1 MTISS
6 RSARS
11 APAARGLLVLV
22 AVLALAGC
30 ARKSDD
36 LTQPVAPAKPD
47 VGNDAT
53 VSMWRSQYE
62 QHKQQWHDTFQSEG
76 SPLPEGQRV
85 GSEEP
90 RFYPYAPE
98 WRLVGDLQRL
108 AAQKFDRMP
117 ATRGK
122 TQDYLEYGR
131 IPVAANG
138 DTVTLMVYRPL
149 DHPDQFFIPFRD
161 ATSGDETYG
170 GGRYAHLDSMDVHR
184 WVLDFNNAYNPY
196 CAYDSVWI
204 CPLPPAENTLRF
216 PVRAGMLA
224 PKGHS

>member
-6 RSARS
+6 SGR
-11 APAARGLLVLV
+11 
-22 AVLALAGC
+22 ALAGLVLLAVIAAFAAAGC
-30 ARKSDD
+30 AKKKADD
-36 LTQPVAPAKPD
+36 LTQPVAAATPE
-47 VGNDAT
+47 VGNDQTLA
-53 VSMWRSQYE
+53 MWRSQYE
-62 QHKQQWHDTFQSEG
+62 QHKQQWHAEFQGEN
-76 SPLPEGQRV
+76 SPLPENKRA

-108 AAQKFDRMP
+108 AVQKFDRMP

-149 DHPDQFFIPFRD
+149 DHPEQFFIPFRD

-170 GGRYAHLDSMDVHR
+170 GGRFAHLDSINVHH
-184 WVLDFNNAYNPY
+184 WSLDFNKAYNPY
-196 CAYDSVWI
+196 CAYDSTWI
-204 CPLPPAENTLRF
+204 CPIPPPENTLPF

-224 PKGHS
+224 PKEGHE